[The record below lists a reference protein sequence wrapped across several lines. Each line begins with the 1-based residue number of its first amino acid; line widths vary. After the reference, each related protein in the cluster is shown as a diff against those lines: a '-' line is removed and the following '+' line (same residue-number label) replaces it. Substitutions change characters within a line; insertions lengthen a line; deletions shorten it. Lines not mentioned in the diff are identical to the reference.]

1 MEDLTSLMQVIDL
14 NSKIISE
21 GDYLKMCN
29 SIKKIHDHIKYIDC
43 DSDESDDEEFIIRR
57 VIDNITVPVPPF
69 STTPRTPQLPPL
81 GNESPD
87 TVIDDLVRYDTVPPS
102 PIQSRRGDFVHMELP
117 PIRTQIPDILRD
129 RELEDELLEVNRSIH
144 VTLKRMEKLKHRR
157 NITSF
162 VREEAVKRCARG
174 LGIRLRVY
182 TISALLDAGHDVGS
196 PYMFFKE
203 YLDDYN
209 DDIDAKHR
217 ELSEELKELEYD
229 KTSIIDELINF

>member
-1 MEDLTSLMQVIDL
+1 
-14 NSKIISE
+14 
-21 GDYLKMCN
+21 
-29 SIKKIHDHIKYIDC
+29 
-43 DSDESDDEEFIIRR
+43 
-57 VIDNITVPVPPF
+57 
-69 STTPRTPQLPPL
+69 
-81 GNESPD
+81 
-87 TVIDDLVRYDTVPPS
+87 
-102 PIQSRRGDFVHMELP
+102 
-117 PIRTQIPDILRD
+117 
-129 RELEDELLEVNRSIH
+129 
-144 VTLKRMEKLKHRR
+144 MEKLKHRR

-209 DDIDAKHR
+209 DDIDAKHN